1 MIRLLELIDAISA
14 DEHIA
19 LSQKQL
25 EKIIK
30 RIRKNSKD
38 IINLR
43 AYLKTMIQNESA
55 TPEPTDEYDPTYD
68 IEEYERT
75 SVIDEEDPE
84 DLVP

>member
-43 AYLKTMIQNESA
+43 AYLKTMIRNESA

-68 IEEYERT
+68 IEEYEQT